1 MMSDVVYIFVDEDMM
16 TKDREINHYEK

>member
-1 MMSDVVYIFVDEDMM
+1 MMSDVVYIFVNEDIM